1 MNDLIL
7 CIGHFDLFF
16 VVIIFTLLL
25 VLVLFCIELRIMVI
39 SDTVNDHILFIGD
52 CVLVF
57 DHPHFLPTLSACMHH
72 PWENRSDGQCK

>member
-16 VVIIFTLLL
+16 VVIKFTLLL

-39 SDTVNDHILFIGD
+39 SDTVNDNILFIGHCD
-52 CVLVF
+52 LVF
-57 DHPHFLPTLSACMHH
+57 HYPTLSACMHH
-72 PWENRSDGQCK
+72 PWENGQVGQRE